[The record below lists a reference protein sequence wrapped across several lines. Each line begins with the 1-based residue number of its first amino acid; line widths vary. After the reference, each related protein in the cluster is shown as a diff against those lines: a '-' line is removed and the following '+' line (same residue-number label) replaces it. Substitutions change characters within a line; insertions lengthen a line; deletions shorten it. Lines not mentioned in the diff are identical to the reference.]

1 MYIFAMLEDEWK
13 TRLTIFTMIFVKSFF
28 LFLSVLFSALY
39 IDMKVSSIV
48 KLLALR
54 EEEDKKS
61 TKTILVTMLLAA
73 VCIAVTSVL

>member
-1 MYIFAMLEDEWK
+1 
-13 TRLTIFTMIFVKSFF
+13 MIFVKSFF

-39 IDMKVSSIV
+39 LDMKVSGIV

-61 TKTILVTMLLAA
+61 TKTVLITMLLAA